1 MRLRSTLVFFVL
13 AIVLVALGNVVRAHL
28 YEVVPG
34 REGEWPFLE
43 YGMVLQY
50 LVDYGDIGFVR
61 RTLVGTLVPGD
72 PALGVTTAVLV
83 AATAPPV
90 LAAAVMAPLLAR
102 LADRGLAI
110 ALAVSPA
117 LFWQLGYD
125 LGRFDTIN
133 LLIALGI
140 LLSPWRWAL
149 MAAPVMLLVHE
160 AVAVILMPV
169 LFALHWQRFGA
180 GAPMVVAGVAVLVVT
195 AAVVGLSARPDE
207 TAVLAA
213 YPVAEV
219 DSARVFGRSL
229 SDNLALTWRH
239 LTDGR
244 PARQFWMLAPPAL
257 YVAALVVVAAR
268 MLRAESGARV
278 ALAAALSPLLLAP
291 LGTDYAR
298 WLALAGANVIL
309 VALVSG
315 GASSPRAPRAAVAAL
330 MAAAVLGPMGIL
342 FGFPA
347 AQFWRPELF

>member
-1 MRLRSTLVFFVL
+1 VRHHPTVVFFLL
-13 AIVLVALGNVVRAHL
+13 ALGLIAAGNVVRAAL
-28 YEVVPG
+28 GNPVPG

-43 YGMVLQY
+43 HWLLLQY
-50 LVDYGDIGFVR
+50 LVDYGDLGFVR
-61 RTLVGTLVPGD
+61 RGLIGTLLPGD
-72 PALGVTTAVLV
+72 PALG
-83 AATAPPV
+83 ATPVV
-90 LAAAVMAPLLAR
+90 LAAAMAPAVMAAAAIAPLLAR
-102 LADRGLAI
+102 LEDRALAF
-110 ALAVSPA
+110 AFAVSPA
-117 LFWQLGYD
+117 LFWQMGFD
-125 LGRFDTIN
+125 FGRFDTLN

-140 LLSPWRWAL
+140 ALCPWRWAL
-149 MAAPVMLLVHE
+149 VAAPVTLLIHE
-160 AVAVILMPV
+160 AAAVVLMPV
-169 LFALHWQRFGA
+169 LFALHWQRFGP
-180 GAPMVVAGVAVLVVT
+180 GAPMVVAGMAVLAVI
-195 AAVVGLSARPDE
+195 AAVVHLSARPDE

-244 PARQFWMLAPPAL
+244 PARQFWMLGPPAL
-257 YVAALVVVAAR
+257 YVAALVVVVAR
-268 MLRAESGARV
+268 MLRARRGAWV

-309 VALVSG
+309 VALVVG

-330 MAAAVLGPMGIL
+330 VAAAALGPMGIL